1 MSGHYGPNLMEEVR
15 RFAIVG
21 KYLATAENFDVIHA
35 HDWMTFLAAVEAKK
49 ALEAAIEQS
58 EALEADE
65 DIDDVV
71 DEELEVSET
80 EEV

>member
-1 MSGHYGPNLMEEVR
+1 MNASEIGGFVMIDLNHLE
-15 RFAIVG
+15 
-21 KYLATAENFDVIHA
+21 KYTENNRI
-35 HDWMTFLAAVEAKK
+35 EAKK

>member
-1 MSGHYGPNLMEEVR
+1 MIDLNHLE
-15 RFAIVG
+15 
-21 KYLATAENFDVIHA
+21 KYTENNRI
-35 HDWMTFLAAVEAKK
+35 EAKK